1 MPAPSPPSF
10 ILPTGFLLPLGHMV
24 PPTQPGSKWTLD
36 SYKRFLTDIPALPW
50 DSETQ
55 HFVFLLPGQIRSLI
69 LGLLCGCMHPWNAGS
84 SLGYP
89 EPQLLPL

>member
-1 MPAPSPPSF
+1 MPAPSPPSL

-36 SYKRFLTDIPALPW
+36 SYKRFLTDTPALPW

-55 HFVFLLPGQIRSLI
+55 HFVFLLPLWPDQVTHSRPAVWLYASLECWE
-69 LGLLCGCMHPWNAGS
+69 LPGLS
-84 SLGYP
+84 
-89 EPQLLPL
+89 